1 VDDATFDLELLAS
14 SLQAD
19 SADVRLLLKV
29 LVDNLSA
36 ALGSRLTVERGGG
49 RLFKK
54 PTAIQRVVIT
64 VGDDQLEA
72 VVDGDRLACTVARSS
87 GGIRIRSTKVSMDE
101 WLQRLLSA
109 LRDEAATS
117 ESTRRALES
126 MVLGG
131 GQ

>member
-1 VDDATFDLELLAS
+1 VDDQTFDLELLAS

-36 ALGSRLTVERGGG
+36 AMGGRMTVERGGG
-49 RLFKK
+49 RRFKK
-54 PTAIQRVVIT
+54 STDVQRVVINL
-64 VGDDQLEA
+64 GDDQLEA
-72 VVDGDRLACTVARSS
+72 VVVGDQLACTVARSS

-101 WLQRLLSA
+101 WLQRLLGA

-117 ESTRRALES
+117 ESTRQALES
-126 MVLGG
+126 IVLGG